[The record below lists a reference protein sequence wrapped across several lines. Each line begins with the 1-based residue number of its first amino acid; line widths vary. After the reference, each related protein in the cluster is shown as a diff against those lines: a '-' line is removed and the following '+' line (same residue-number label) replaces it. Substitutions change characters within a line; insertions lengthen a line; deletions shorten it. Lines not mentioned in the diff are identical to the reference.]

1 MRGKIPR
8 LGDLFIEEG
17 FITENQLQ
25 EALRLQ
31 KVTKER
37 LGQVL
42 VSMGYVK
49 EEDFLRTLERQ
60 LNIEYIDLKVTKLDS
75 QVVQTIPR
83 YLAERHVALI
93 VARDADKVKLAMA
106 DPLNVLAI
114 DDVEL
119 VTGMEVEP
127 VLATEEDIE
136 LAIRR
141 YYGVADKLQGIVA
154 DMEKGQQEVRG
165 QMEMAA
171 ALADDI
177 EVEDAPIIRLVNS
190 IIEQALK
197 NRVSDIHIEPMENR
211 VRIRYRIDGVLQEVM
226 TPSKN
231 IQGGLISRIKIMADL
246 DISEKR
252 LPQDGRFT
260 IPYEER
266 EIDLRVSVLPTIFGE
281 KIVLRV
287 LDKKNMLVNMEGL
300 GFLPDTL
307 ELFKHMIIKPY
318 GMVLVTGPT
327 GCGKTTTL
335 YSILQNLDAQE
346 KNIVTVENP
355 VEYRFDGINQVQV
368 NYKTGMT
375 FAMGLRAIL
384 RQDPNIIMVGEIR
397 DLETAQIAIRAALT
411 GHLVFSTLHTNDALG
426 TITRLIDMGI
436 DNFLVTS
443 GVVGVVSQ
451 RLVRRICPYCKESYV
466 PSEAE
471 RKLMG
476 DKGETEMLYRGK
488 GCSLC
493 NDTGYLGRIPV
504 HEVLEMRQSYR
515 EMILEG
521 QSADQIQAAV
531 VADGMRTLWL
541 DGLEKTLRGETTL
554 RELLK
559 IAAVE

>member
-49 EEDFLRTLERQ
+49 EEDFLSTLERQ
-60 LNIEYIDLKVTKLDS
+60 LNIEYIDLKINKLDS
-75 QVVQTIPR
+75 QIVQSIPR
-83 YLAERHVALI
+83 YLAERHVVL
-93 VARDADKVKLAMA
+93 VVSRDGNRVKLAMA

-114 DDVEL
+114 DDVEM
-119 VTGMEVEP
+119 VMGAEVEP
-127 VLATEEDIE
+127 LLATEEDIE
-136 LAIRR
+136 WAIRR
-141 YYGVADKLQGIVA
+141 YYSVADKLQGIVA
-154 DMEKGQQEVRG
+154 DMEKGQQEVNG
-165 QMEMAA
+165 QMETAA
-171 ALADDI
+171 VAADDI

-246 DISEKR
+246 DISERR

-260 IPYEER
+260 IPYEDR
-266 EIDLRVSVLPTIFGE
+266 DIDLRVSVLPTIFGE

-287 LDKKNMLVNMEGL
+287 LDRKNTLVHMEEL

-307 ELFKHMIIKPY
+307 EIFKRMIVKPY

-375 FAMGLRAIL
+375 FAVGLRAIL

-436 DNFLVTS
+436 DDFLVTS
-443 GVVGVVSQ
+443 GIVGVVSQ
-451 RLVRRICPYCKESYV
+451 RLVRRICPHCKEAYI
-466 PSEAE
+466 PSEEE

-476 DKGETEMLYRGK
+476 DKGEIELLYRGK

-493 NDTGYLGRIPV
+493 NDTGYLGRLPV
-504 HEVLEMRQSYR
+504 HEVLEMKQSYR

-521 QSADQIQAAV
+521 QSADHIEAAV

-541 DGLEKTLRGETTL
+541 DGLEKTIRGDTTL
-554 RELLK
+554 KELLK